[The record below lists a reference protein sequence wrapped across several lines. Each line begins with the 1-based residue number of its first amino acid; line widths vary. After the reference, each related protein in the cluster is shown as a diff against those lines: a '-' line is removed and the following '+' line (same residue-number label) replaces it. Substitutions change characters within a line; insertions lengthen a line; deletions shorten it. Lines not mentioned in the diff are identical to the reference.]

1 MLEEFLKD
9 DKKKL
14 FFLQSVMLGIEY
26 GQNKNSN
33 NYKEIIEK
41 EIMELSYVD
50 TGRNNGIS
58 YENSSQNNGI
68 IYEDKDRIITT
79 FQEQNKINSEIVK
92 ESIKNTEKIITSI
105 NQPDDKN
112 TSQEKDN
119 HPLINSKKKIIDM
132 IDKLKKENPIQNQKK
147 IILLQKNLKVID
159 NQINKIKI

>member
-33 NYKEIIEK
+33 NYKQIIEK
-41 EIMELSYVD
+41 EIQSLNYEDVSINK
-50 TGRNNGIS
+50 GINNGDVK
-58 YENSSQNNGI
+58 GI
-68 IYEDKDRIITT
+68 ISTSLEK
-79 FQEQNKINSEIVK
+79 NKINSEIVK
-92 ESIKNTEKIITSI
+92 EVDTKESAN
-105 NQPDDKN
+105 NHYNDKN

-132 IDKLKKENPIQNQKK
+132 MDKLKQENLIQNQKK
-147 IILLQKNLKVID
+147 ISLLQKNLKVID
-159 NQINKIKI
+159 MQISKIKI